1 MKGWGSNLKNHW
13 DLSDLSANFDVTG
26 ADWRLL
32 LAHVR
37 DDPSQTHSL
46 ESRVSTGSPS
56 EPATMLLEGV
66 KCVTLYFESKDG
78 TILKAWLIC
87 LKFLLVVGFPGDIY
101 HHISNSRKGWKLP
114 VAQGLCPQ
122 CPTLSPRPHKNTD
135 SQVNSYPPKGKQYI
149 LLVCLGISIWVCLQ
163 IWFPI
168 PPTGK

>member
-1 MKGWGSNLKNHW
+1 MKYWGKVMKGWGSNLKNHW

-101 HHISNSRKGWKLP
+101 HHISNSRKG
-114 VAQGLCPQ
+114 
-122 CPTLSPRPHKNTD
+122 
-135 SQVNSYPPKGKQYI
+135 
-149 LLVCLGISIWVCLQ
+149 
-163 IWFPI
+163 
-168 PPTGK
+168 